1 MQLAEHRRGAGHL
14 RLAGITGTTGALAP
28 MQEKAVFLQP
38 AVEQF
43 IIANLDGLHGTRKRT
58 RHVDSE
64 NLQDTLKDARNYM
77 NEHEINWDK
86 SENKSNR
93 SWDMVVLLKASASDL
108 SKISIQFPSDRLEI
122 YPKLSDWAK

>member
-1 MQLAEHRRGAGHL
+1 
-14 RLAGITGTTGALAP
+14 